1 MHLHVRCVP
10 IHFYM
15 HTYFFLPAACMHIIF
30 FPLRFSDAS
39 SRSGLTDFSPTVI
52 SIVHPKFNPKFNS
65 GGETAQ
71 GASPGQVKTYV
82 ERGACR
88 VDRQLVLFEVFRPK
102 SELSEAFVRMSQT
115 GHFELRTFTL
125 NFSIFYVYS
134 SL

>member
-1 MHLHVRCVP
+1 MADMRMRG
-10 IHFYM
+10 FDG
-15 HTYFFLPAACMHIIF
+15 
-30 FPLRFSDAS
+30 LRLGPNWLSPRLGRFTGECFE
-39 SRSGLTDFSPTVI
+39 RSGLTDFSPTVI

-65 GGETAQ
+65 GGKTAQ

-115 GHFELRTFTL
+115 KTL
-125 NFSIFYVYS
+125 NFE
-134 SL
+134 LLL